1 MRVWG
6 DGHFHHNH
14 INHCDKHYHL
24 AKRGEQLSQKAFQ
37 EFCRCLPLMPRT
49 ARLLRRPGIT
59 EKEKVIV
66 CSKHQELERKG
77 KWLNLNAFF
86 NSWKC
91 LFWIFENILLL
102 SLGSTYIQRGDH
114 TEGYEM
120 CGCVCG
126 GGYCG
131 EIRIRVETNTHPYEG
146 KYCLPGGGEICVGQY
161 LQYIHY
167 ARRPHLFF
175 LKGIKG
181 TVALIT
187 IIIKT
192 SFVDKSIT
200 TSSSIQVQ

>member
-1 MRVWG
+1 MTSIIIWQKEVSSSAR
-6 DGHFHHNH
+6 
-14 INHCDKHYHL
+14 KHSKSFVDACRWCQGPL
-24 AKRGEQLSQKAFQ
+24 GCSEDQESQRKRKWLF
-37 EFCRCLPLMPRT
+37 
-49 ARLLRRPGIT
+49 
-59 EKEKVIV
+59 

-146 KYCLPGGGEICVGQY
+146 KYCLPGAEKYALANTPNICWT
-161 LQYIHY
+161 
-167 ARRPHLFF
+167 ARSIAQIEVLFPTLPEKF
-175 LKGIKG
+175 WWVFFWFTGP
-181 TVALIT
+181 
-187 IIIKT
+187 
-192 SFVDKSIT
+192 
-200 TSSSIQVQ
+200 

>member
-1 MRVWG
+1 MTSIIIWQKEVSSSAR
-6 DGHFHHNH
+6 
-14 INHCDKHYHL
+14 KHSKSFVDACRWCQGPLGCSEHQESQR
-24 AKRGEQLSQKAFQ
+24 KRKWLF
-37 EFCRCLPLMPRT
+37 
-49 ARLLRRPGIT
+49 
-59 EKEKVIV
+59 

-175 LKGIKG
+175 LEGIKG

-192 SFVDKSIT
+192 SFVVKSIT
-200 TSSSIQVQ
+200 TNLSIQVQ